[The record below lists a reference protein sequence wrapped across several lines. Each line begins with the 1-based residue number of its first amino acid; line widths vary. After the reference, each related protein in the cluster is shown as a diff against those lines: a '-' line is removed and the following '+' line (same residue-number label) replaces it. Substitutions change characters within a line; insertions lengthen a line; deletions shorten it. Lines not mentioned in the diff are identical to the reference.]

1 MHSLIHSPSHHS
13 GLRAGSLGHSSLA
26 STLHPSVAPD
36 SSHCRKVVFLEASIT
51 LVPELLPG
59 ESLLPAGQMELHTQ
73 DSKGAMG
80 LGHRV
85 PSPSKVPN
93 SGTYSR
99 QGV

>member
-93 SGTYSR
+93 SGT
-99 QGV
+99 